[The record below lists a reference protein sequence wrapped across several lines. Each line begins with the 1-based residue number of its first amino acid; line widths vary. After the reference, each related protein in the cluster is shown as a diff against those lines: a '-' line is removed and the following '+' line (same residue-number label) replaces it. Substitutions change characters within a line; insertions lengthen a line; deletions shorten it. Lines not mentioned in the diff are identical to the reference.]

1 MVTKVKAD
9 REVGLAYMKSL
20 EIERRIREEGREE
33 GRAEGMAE
41 GEAEAVLALLGTKG
55 TVLPEVE
62 RAIRVQTDTD
72 VLMKWL
78 LLAAR
83 VEDAEGFQK
92 QAGILSIKQ

>member
-1 MVTKVKAD
+1 MTKVKAD

-20 EIERRIREEGREE
+20 EIERRIREE

>member
-20 EIERRIREEGREE
+20 EIERRIREE

>member
-20 EIERRIREEGREE
+20 EIERRIREE

-83 VEDAEGFQK
+83 VEDAEEFQK